1 MHYFIIL
8 LFSVSFFTWG
18 HGFQEQQENQDF
30 TVKNFFRPL
39 LLPVFLMFPSP
50 TKLHRQSQSQ
60 SRKKDILYN
69 RGISFKFF
77 AHFLQSIKCVILLSF
92 PLKFF
97 NEEWIVPYTETARW
111 SVVSGPENSEQNGST
126 PSLKVSS

>member
-97 NEEWIVPYTETARW
+97 NKEWIRSYG
-111 SVVSGPENSEQNGST
+111 SLIQND
-126 PSLKVSS
+126 SLSLEGNLAIYVYL

>member
-1 MHYFIIL
+1 MAEL
-8 LFSVSFFTWG
+8 LLDLHLYVVGMVGLKGPPLGNLASFHALFHHPLVSMSFFTWG
-18 HGFQEQQENQDF
+18 RGFQEQQENRDF

-50 TKLHRQSQSQ
+50 TKLYRQSQSQ

-92 PLKFF
+92 PLKFLMKD
-97 NEEWIVPYTETARW
+97 
-111 SVVSGPENSEQNGST
+111 G
-126 PSLKVSS
+126 